1 MTPSQ
6 WVGELD
12 LDGVEFQV
20 PHIVSADR
28 TERRGALLSPCSLPS
43 LTQSCRVW
51 GTLQPGKGGSW
62 PLLRGGGGATVVFVV
77 FFISCLSWEA
87 ARVLVL
93 LLREQSFI
101 GALLL
106 ASTDFFFFWLPS
118 DSCTQLGKYE
128 AKGNSGRLLL
138 CYFLGSQGPS
148 QSAFSPRFR
157 VFLTFI
163 CLIYNVQ
170 CFLVIV
176 SRKNR
181 EEYICSIFLEKE
193 VSKGF

>member
-20 PHIVSADR
+20 PHIESADR
-28 TERRGALLSPCSLPS
+28 TERRGALLRPCSLPS

-51 GTLQPGKGGSW
+51 GTVQPGKGGSW

-93 LLREQSFI
+93 LWREQSFI

-106 ASTDFFFFWLPS
+106 ASTDFFFFFWLTS
-118 DSCTQLGKYE
+118 DSCSQLGKYE

-148 QSAFSPRFR
+148 QSAFSPRFS
-157 VFLTFI
+157 LPN
-163 CLIYNVQ
+163 IY
-170 CFLVIV
+170 L
-176 SRKNR
+176 S
-181 EEYICSIFLEKE
+181 YI
-193 VSKGF
+193 